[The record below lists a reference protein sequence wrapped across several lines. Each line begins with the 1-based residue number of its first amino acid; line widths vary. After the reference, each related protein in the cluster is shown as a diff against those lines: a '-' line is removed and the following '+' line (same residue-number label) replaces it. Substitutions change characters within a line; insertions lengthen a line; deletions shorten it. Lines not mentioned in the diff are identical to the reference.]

1 MFSGTQI
8 SPYPITDD
16 FVDVIL
22 GAISAL
28 DAYKATSRIET
39 DDMLTL
45 LVGPPDQLFPAMRDC
60 SFERRTRTSLRPRG
74 HRFSRLR
81 GRTERSYLHAGWR
94 HRSP

>member
-28 DAYKATSRIET
+28 NAIQGN
-39 DDMLTL
+39 
-45 LVGPPDQLFPAMRDC
+45 VPN
-60 SFERRTRTSLRPRG
+60 
-74 HRFSRLR
+74 
-81 GRTERSYLHAGWR
+81 
-94 HRSP
+94 

>member
-39 DDMLTL
+39 DD
-45 LVGPPDQLFPAMRDC
+45 VDPAC
-60 SFERRTRTSLRPRG
+60 RTSRSAFFRDARPVRASVGHRNALRLRG

-81 GRTERSYLHAGWR
+81 GRTERSCLHAGWR

>member
-28 DAYKATSRIET
+28 DAYKATFRIET

-45 LVGPPDQLFPAMRDC
+45 LVGPPDQLFPAMRDV
-60 SFERRTRTSLRPRG
+60 
-74 HRFSRLR
+74 
-81 GRTERSYLHAGWR
+81 
-94 HRSP
+94 